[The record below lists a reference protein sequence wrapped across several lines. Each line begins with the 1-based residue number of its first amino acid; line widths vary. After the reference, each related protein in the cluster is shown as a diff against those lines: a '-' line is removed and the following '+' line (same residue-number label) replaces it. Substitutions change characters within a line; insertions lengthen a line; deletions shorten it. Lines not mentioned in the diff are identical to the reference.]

1 MKDDDQN
8 KAGDKLKSN
17 AAQESWQSRALRWRF
32 NLFPAYR
39 RTGARISFIAEDL
52 HRIRV
57 RIPLNWK
64 TRNYVGTMFGGSMYG
79 AVDPIYMVMFIRL
92 LGPGYIVWDKA
103 AHIEYK
109 KPGRSTL
116 TAEFEVT
123 EEELQ
128 SIRNTLERIEKIER
142 TYQVELRDADG
153 TVCAVVKKLLY
164 FRRK

>member
-1 MKDDDQN
+1 
-8 KAGDKLKSN
+8 LKENNVKSD
-17 AAQESWQSRALRWRF
+17 AAKESWQSRLLRWRF

-39 RTGARISFIAEDL
+39 RTGGRIIFIARGL

-64 TRNYVGTMFGGSMYG
+64 TRNYVGTIFGGSMYG

-103 AHIEYK
+103 ASIEYK

-123 EEELQ
+123 EGELQ
-128 SIRNTLERIEKIER
+128 SIRDALERTEKIER

-153 TVCAVVKKLLY
+153 ILCAAVEKLLY

>member
-1 MKDDDQN
+1 MN
-8 KAGDKLKSN
+8 VEDKVKSD
-17 AAQESWQSRALRWRF
+17 AAKESWQSRLLRWRF
-32 NLFPAYR
+32 NMFPAYR
-39 RTGARISFIAEDL
+39 RTGGRITFIDAGL

-64 TRNYVGTMFGGSMYG
+64 TRNYVGTIFGGSMYG

-103 AHIEYK
+103 ARIEYK

-123 EEELQ
+123 EGELQ
-128 SIRNTLERIEKIER
+128 SIRDALERTEKIER
-142 TYQVELRDADG
+142 TYRVELRDGDG
-153 TVCAVVKKLLY
+153 VVCAAVEKLLY

>member
-1 MKDDDQN
+1 MKSDDKN
-8 KAGDKLKSN
+8 AVEAKMKSDS
-17 AAQESWQSRALRWRF
+17 AQESWQSRMLRWRF

-39 RTGARISFIAEDL
+39 RTGARITFIADDL

-57 RIPLNWK
+57 RLPLNWK
-64 TRNYVGTMFGGSMYG
+64 TRNYVGTLFGGSMYG

-103 AHIEYK
+103 ANIEYK

-123 EEELQ
+123 NAELQ
-128 SIRNTLERIEKIER
+128 SIKDALERAEKIER
-142 TYQVELRDADG
+142 TYEIELRDAEG
-153 TVCAVVKKLLY
+153 AQCAVVKKLLY